1 MGKEPFRFGE
11 VEESGRPASSGATV
25 AALRGD
31 GAAQG
36 RGGAGQVTGPAGTV
50 RDLKDRRLL
59 RLLSATSFAHFF
71 NDGVIFFVPV
81 IGDLLSQSHRTS
93 AAVVTAMLTL
103 FYITSAG
110 FGLLVGLVA
119 DAIGRRGAMIA
130 LGIGVLGVSMLGFY
144 LSLLLHGAG
153 SDVLVL
159 IAAVVAGVGSSF
171 YHPLGG
177 SILQLNF
184 RDSSRATALGI
195 NGAFGSIG
203 RALYPALFFVVA
215 AFGITKGDTT
225 AVFGGLSLLAGALV
239 AFGLPTRVVQPGP
252 ATSALRG
259 TAPQA
264 GHLPAKEPGK
274 AASDADGPARRQSVL
289 PQGTWSS
296 VKQLLNRSVLALMT
310 IAFFRSIAF
319 IGIVSWVPIYLT
331 TQRHAGISSVLGYA
345 VTVMYAGGILGQPAF
360 GLLADR
366 FDKRLVLA
374 VDSLGSAG
382 GAFLFLSTS
391 GHGASAL
398 LALLVFG
405 FFTFSGFPLLM
416 SLVAD
421 YVPKESST
429 TGNALVWGLGST
441 GGQALGP
448 LVASLL
454 MAGSYSH
461 LGTAFAVLA
470 ALAAATVVGVPLMSK
485 AARHGRM
492 GLFS

>member
-1 MGKEPFRFGE
+1 
-11 VEESGRPASSGATV
+11 VEEHFQFGKPEGSGSPAGPGAEV
-25 AALRGD
+25 AALMGMGDDQARG
-31 GAAQG
+31 AV
-36 RGGAGQVTGPAGTV
+36 GQVTGPVGTV
-50 RDLKDRRLL
+50 RHLKEPRLARLL
-59 RLLSATSFAHFF
+59 TATSFAHFF

-81 IGDLLSQSHRTS
+81 IGDILSQSHHTS
-93 AAVVTAMLTL
+93 TVVVTAMLTL

-110 FGLLVGLVA
+110 FGLLVGLIA
-119 DAIGRRGAMIA
+119 DAIGRRGVMIA

-159 IAAVVAGVGSSF
+159 VAAVVAGIGSSF

-177 SILQLNF
+177 SLLQLNF

-225 AVFGGLSLLAGALV
+225 AVFGGLSLLAGVAV
-239 AFGLPTRVVQPGP
+239 AFGLPTRVTQPQP
-252 ATSALRG
+252 VRSALSG
-259 TAPQA
+259 TVPQA
-264 GHLPAKEPGK
+264 GYVPAKDPGDAGSK
-274 AASDADGPARRQSVL
+274 ANSPAKGQPVVL
-289 PQGTWSS
+289 RGTWSS
-296 VKQLLNRSVLALMT
+296 VRQLLNRSVLALMT
-310 IAFFRSIAF
+310 IAFFRSLAF

-331 TQRHAGISSVLGYA
+331 TQRHAGVSSVMGYA

-382 GAFLFLSTS
+382 GVFLFLSTS

-461 LGTAFAVLA
+461 LGTAFVVLG

-485 AARHGRM
+485 TARHGHM